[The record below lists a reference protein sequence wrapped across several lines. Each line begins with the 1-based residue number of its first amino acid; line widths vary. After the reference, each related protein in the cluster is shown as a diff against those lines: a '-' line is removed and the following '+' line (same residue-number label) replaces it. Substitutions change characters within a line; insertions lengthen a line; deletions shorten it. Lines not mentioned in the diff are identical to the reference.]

1 MRNAGAC
8 RCRSSAST
16 RGCPCSRAP
25 ARMPRRRRSISR
37 RTSSWTGHRFRART
51 TRRPFRTRTRRRPFR
66 AKTQSRPVRSMRA
79 ATTTSPPLPR
89 TSPPRARTTPRRP
102 SSVTRPTAVAL
113 TGGIAA
119 GKSEALE
126 SFARHG
132 AATASADAIV
142 HELLA
147 SDEEVRE
154 AIRARWGDDAVGDRA
169 RIGAIVFED
178 PPELDWLEQL
188 LHPRARRAQPGWLG
202 GVPADLAVVEVPL
215 LYETGG
221 ESRFDA
227 VVVITAPPDV
237 RLARRPAAD
246 GRENRLLPDEE
257 KVRRADFSY
266 VNDGTLEELDAFVAG
281 VVESLTSS

>member
-1 MRNAGAC
+1 MQSAGAC

-16 RGCPCSRAP
+16 KGCPCSPVR
-25 ARMPRRRRSISR
+25 ARMPRRPRSISP
-37 RTSSWTGHRFRART
+37 RTSSR
-51 TRRPFRTRTRRRPFR
+51 TRRPFRAR
-66 AKTQSRPVRSMRA
+66 TQSRPARSTRA
-79 ATTTSPPLPR
+79 APTRAAPTRAAPASSPPLSAR
-89 TSPPRARTTPRRP
+89 TSPPRARTKPPRP
-102 SSVTRPTAVAL
+102 SSVTRPKAVAL

-119 GKSEALE
+119 GKSEALA

-142 HELLA
+142 HEILA

-154 AIRARWGDDAVGDRA
+154 AIRARWGNDAVGDRG

-178 PPELDWLEQL
+178 PSELDWLEQL
-188 LHPRARRAQPGWLG
+188 LHPRARRAQLEWLE
-202 GVPADLAVVEVPL
+202 GVSVPLAAVEVPL

-237 RLARRPAAD
+237 RLARRQAVD
-246 GRENRLLPDEE
+246 GRESRLLPDEE

-266 VNDGTLEELDAFVAG
+266 VNDGTLEDLDAFVAG